1 MTITAEI
8 LDEKI
13 KLLEGQKEQHFA
25 VYHQAIGAL
34 GIVQHLKTLL
44 AEKDHMTLD
53 ELGTALGGTVEG
65 IEPNG

>member
-1 MTITAEI
+1 MAITAEV

-25 VYHQAIGAL
+25 IYHQAVGAL
-34 GIVQHLKTLL
+34 GIVTHLKTLL
-44 AEKDHMTLD
+44 DAKDHMTLD
-53 ELGTALGGTVEG
+53 ELGDALGGKVEA

>member
-1 MTITAEI
+1 MAITAEL

-25 VYHQAIGAL
+25 IYHQAIGAL
-34 GIVQHLKTLL
+34 GVVNHLKTMLD
-44 AEKDHMTLD
+44 EKDHLTLD
-53 ELGTALGGTVEG
+53 ELGEALGGTVEG